1 MWLPVVAGV
10 GLVVAL
16 LVKWYMDANA
26 PATDPAPMSLWWR
39 IGGTAAA
46 LGGAVLGR
54 RGARWWRRVLSVPV
68 VLMGLLRTGLVLNQ
82 WVGYFPTVQEAWSQ
96 FTAGPLPDQ
105 VDASQLS
112 ALQTKGS
119 TMTSGRVVGVEIPD
133 TASHFTHREE
143 YVYLP
148 PGWFTGTHHP
158 PLRTLIPVQ

>member
-1 MWLPVVAGV
+1 MWLPVAAGV

-26 PATDPAPMSLWWR
+26 E
-39 IGGTAAA
+39 
-46 LGGAVLGR
+46 
-54 RGARWWRRVLSVPV
+54 PV
-68 VLMGLLRTGLVLNQ
+68 G
-82 WVGYFPTVQEAWSQ
+82 GYFPTVQEAWSQ

-119 TMTSGRVVGVEIPD
+119 TMTSGRVVVDIPD
-133 TASHFTHREE
+133 TASHFTHHEE

-148 PGWFTGTHHP
+148 PAWFTGTHHP
-158 PLRTLIPVQ
+158 PLRALIPVQ